1 MKPGELLFTIDP
13 RPFEAALAR
22 ARAAL
27 ASAQSDLA
35 LARTNAGRAA
45 RLHGE
50 AAISQSDIDDLN
62 AKVRATA
69 ATVAR

>member
-1 MKPGELLFTIDP
+1 VKPGELLFTIDP
-13 RPFEAALAR
+13 RPFEAAR

-69 ATVAR
+69 AAVAR